1 MHRYSFTA
9 IRNYFANADKPEKS
23 SLLSSLFKTLLEGK
37 FNHKFGNWLFRSKT
51 VLVSPKCLPSLPS
64 HNASLSH
71 HNLIIIQIELRSM
84 SLKSTMK
91 HATWSRFSLELHSKI
106 FNSSRRKEK
115 HYMCWFEYFNL
126 QLPLKKL
133 WARKSLNNFQ
143 KLSYFNEK

>member
-1 MHRYSFTA
+1 MQQENNGNRLHRYSFTA

-91 HATWSRFSLELHSKI
+91 HATWSRFSLELVRFLIVQGGRKNTI
-106 FNSSRRKEK
+106 CADLNILTFSS
-115 HYMCWFEYFNL
+115 L
-126 QLPLKKL
+126 
-133 WARKSLNNFQ
+133 
-143 KLSYFNEK
+143 